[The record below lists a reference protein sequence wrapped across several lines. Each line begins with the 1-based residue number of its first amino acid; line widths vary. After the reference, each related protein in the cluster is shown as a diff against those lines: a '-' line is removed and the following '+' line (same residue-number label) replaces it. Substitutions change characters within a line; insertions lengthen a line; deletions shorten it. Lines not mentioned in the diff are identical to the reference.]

1 MINIGTMWYY
11 KKKDILKRMWKDE
24 KDVRALDRAIRK
36 WRVIE
41 YKNEWITKRITS
53 GDYEMDEVVT
63 LNGRIKE
70 LEAKLK
76 DTKVDSE
83 AAVNAEYYEKLYNE
97 EVAKWQEIIR
107 NMYRYVTK
115 NLHLRVEWEQFRDF
129 AINWEEDSNY

>member
-1 MINIGTMWYY
+1 MWYY
-11 KKKDILKRMWKDE
+11 KKKDILKKMWKDE

-53 GDYEMDEVVT
+53 SDYEMDEIVT

-70 LEAKLK
+70 LEAMLR
-76 DTKVDSE
+76 DVKVDSE
-83 AAVNAEYYEKLYNE
+83 AAVNAEYYEKAYNE
-97 EVAKWQEIIR
+97 EVEKNQEMIR
-107 NMYRYVTK
+107 NMYRYITK

-129 AINWEEDSNY
+129 AINGEEDSSY